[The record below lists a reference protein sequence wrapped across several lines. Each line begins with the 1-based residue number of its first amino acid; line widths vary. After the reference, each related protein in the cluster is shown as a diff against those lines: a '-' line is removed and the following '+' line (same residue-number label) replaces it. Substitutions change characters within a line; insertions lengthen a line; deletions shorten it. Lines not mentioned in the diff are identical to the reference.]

1 MQKSKLGLPAG
12 LAAAIMYM
20 TGVLGGYFPA
30 LLLAGF
36 VLLYEEE
43 NFIRRAAVKTV
54 ILMFLFSILNFVIY
68 LIPDIVGIFQNL
80 LAIFK
85 VYFATNFL
93 DNISATFGQ
102 TLSLV
107 ETVLFL
113 VLAVLALFGK
123 SVDVKPLSNWAD
135 K

>member
-20 TGVLGGYFPA
+20 TGVFGGYFPA

>member
-12 LAAAIMYM
+12 IAAAIMYM
-20 TGVLGGYFPA
+20 TGVFGGYFPA